1 MAAQI
6 TNVNTITS
14 SAGLFPH
21 RHISEVKTAGGEVLT
36 RSEVARRIENGEQ
49 SFYTYVAG
57 SQASVVVVKCPHSG
71 CASTDYIRTT
81 ADSTTADNLLSLP
94 SF

>member
-6 TNVNTITS
+6 TNVNTVSS
-14 SAGLFPH
+14 SAGIFPH

-36 RSEVARRIENGEQ
+36 RSEVARRIENDTQ

-57 SQASVVVVKCPHSG
+57 KQASVVVVKCPRCS
-71 CASTDYIRTT
+71 SSDYIRTT
-81 ADSTTADNLLSLP
+81 ADTTTADNLLSLP
-94 SF
+94 PF

>member
-6 TNVNTITS
+6 TNVNKVSS

-21 RHISEVKTAGGEVLT
+21 KHISEVKTAGGDVFT

-57 SQASVVVVKCPHSG
+57 SQASVVVVKCPHAG
-71 CASTDYIRTT
+71 CSSSDYIRTT

>member
-6 TNVNTITS
+6 TNVNKVMS
-14 SAGLFPH
+14 NAGVIPH
-21 RHISEVKTAGGEVLT
+21 KHISEVKTAAGEVLT
-36 RSEVARRIENGEQ
+36 RSEVARRIENGTG

-57 SQASVVVVKCPHSG
+57 SQASVVVVKCPRCTS
-71 CASTDYIRTT
+71 SDYIRTT
-81 ADSTTADNLLSLP
+81 ADSTTADNLLNLP

>member
-6 TNVNTITS
+6 TNVNIVS
-14 SAGLFPH
+14 STAGLFPH

-36 RSEVARRIENGEQ
+36 RSEVARRIENDEQ
-49 SFYTYVAG
+49 SFYTYVLG
-57 SQASVVVVKCPHSG
+57 SQASVVVVKCPHCTS
-71 CASTDYIRTT
+71 SDYIRTT

>member
-6 TNVNTITS
+6 TNVNTVTS

-21 RHISEVKTAGGEVLT
+21 RHISEIKTAGGEVLT
-36 RSEVARRIENGEQ
+36 RSEVARRIESGTQ

-57 SQASVVVVKCPHSG
+57 RQASVVVVECPRCTSN
-71 CASTDYIRTT
+71 DYIRTT